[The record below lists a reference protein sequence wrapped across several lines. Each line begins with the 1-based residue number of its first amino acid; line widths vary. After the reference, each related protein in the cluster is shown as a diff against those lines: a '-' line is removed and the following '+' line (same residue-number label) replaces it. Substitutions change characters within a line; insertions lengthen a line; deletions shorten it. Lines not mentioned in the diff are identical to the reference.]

1 MWDQFEE
8 FTGSI
13 QDIADAAVS
22 ASEDIRRA
30 TVYTQQ
36 ELARAQA
43 DIRARQPSDAQLNWF
58 QRTWF
63 YASDQEKMFIVLGV
77 AGVLFAAW
85 PTIEK
90 ALK

>member
-13 QDIADAAVS
+13 ADVVQDVQS

-36 ELARAQA
+36 ELRATQDA
-43 DIRARQPSDAQLNWF
+43 IRNRQPTDGSLNF
-58 QRTWF
+58 VQRTWF
-63 YASDQEKMFIVLGV
+63 YATDQEKLFIVLGV
-77 AGVLFAAW
+77 VGLTLAVW
-85 PTIEK
+85 PYIQK
-90 ALK
+90 NL